1 VVIAVLF
8 PQDSGLHVEMALHG
22 CRDGLWLLYVT
33 GLSTENRCQHCS
45 KKSSS
50 EGQGSS
56 QIDGKMLVTF
66 LQHARESS
74 QKVLRMSDVSTISLL
89 VELVEDHGGMIDVKK
104 LLEAT
109 PFFVGIR
116 SIYVRKV
123 FLL

>member
-1 VVIAVLF
+1 
-8 PQDSGLHVEMALHG
+8 
-22 CRDGLWLLYVT
+22 
-33 GLSTENRCQHCS
+33 
-45 KKSSS
+45 
-50 EGQGSS
+50 
-56 QIDGKMLVTF
+56 MLVTF

-89 VELVEDHGGMIDVKK
+89 VELVEDHGGIIDVKK